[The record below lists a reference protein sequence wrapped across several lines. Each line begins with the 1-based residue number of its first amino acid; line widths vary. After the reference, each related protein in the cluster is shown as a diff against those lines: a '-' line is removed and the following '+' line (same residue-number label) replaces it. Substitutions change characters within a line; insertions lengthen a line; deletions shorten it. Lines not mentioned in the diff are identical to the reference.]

1 MKKNPKARRNTPQS
15 NQNAPGCD
23 FLIKGIKTYIP
34 SKIGSIRVN
43 YRENHEKIRGL
54 QKRSLCWRDD

>member
-23 FLIKGIKTYIP
+23 FLIKGNKSTYHLKSGLYGCITERTLKK
-34 SKIGSIRVN
+34 SED
-43 YRENHEKIRGL
+43 YRKGHYVG
-54 QKRSLCWRDD
+54 